1 MQRIRD
7 QFLISLYAVACA
19 ASLMLAAAEGGWYLP
34 TALTLPIAIAA
45 YAFVERRGIGLSTVA
60 ANSLGLVAVVA
71 ALLELFVRDIEGRI
85 LFGAHLLVYL
95 SWVLLWQAK
104 GPQQR
109 WGLIALAILQIAVGS
124 VLTSAGLYGM
134 AMVAFVVLAVW
145 TLVLLQLTEA
155 ESRLARGSTPPVAS
169 EAGPK
174 QLLASGRV
182 SAIGPATLGEW
193 STRQILAVVQ
203 MTVLAAIVVGA
214 TFFLMIP
221 RVNISRHGFHET
233 DAPLARQRVT
243 GFTERVRLG
252 EFGEILES
260 SVPVFEVRVY
270 DGDDPVDIE
279 AYTTA
284 LGFDEP
290 LFRGLTLHH
299 YENGEWTTGESGWAR
314 ELPDEPFSE
323 QIRQEYRL
331 KAHTSEVLFAIAP
344 VYAGRVIG
352 SDHAMRRRFETD
364 TILRPAGRR
373 HRGELL
379 YEVFSPRLRSDAE
392 QIRGAASRGRP
403 EDDSRRYRD
412 YLELPDGLDRLRQI
426 AGDVARPEDA
436 PPGTGVARADRL
448 LTWLRDSGTFRY
460 SLSGEL
466 IDPQLDPVED
476 FLVNRRAGHCEYFAS
491 SLALMLRAEGIP
503 SRVVNGFKGGEFNRF
518 DNGFEVQQRHAHA
531 WVEAR
536 LGGRWVTFDPTP
548 ASGRSQSVAENAPR
562 VPLWNDIRSAAS
574 TLWYQYVLQLDMS
587 RQQRT
592 FAPLRDA
599 AVASTQTLRTQ
610 WWPMLKRQ
618 AYALAT
624 DPSRWF
630 SWQGGVVT
638 FFGLSLV
645 TLLWRVG
652 RRLRLRLARYR
663 AARAAHRRR
672 GRRIEFYERFRRL
685 CERRGWLAEDGQTPR
700 EFAAEV
706 AVALAGNS
714 LPTYLAE
721 LPGELTED
729 FYEVRFGNRDLSEPR
744 LRELGLRLTE
754 LEATLVGGTG
764 TAEPTAPPLT
774 NVARMPR

>member
-7 QFLISLYAVACA
+7 PFTISLYAVACA

-34 TALTLPIAIAA
+34 AALTLPIAIAA
-45 YAFVERRGIGLSTVA
+45 YAFVERRDRRLSTVA
-60 ANSLGLVAVVA
+60 ANCLGLVAIAA

-95 SWVLLWQAK
+95 SWVLLWQPK

-155 ESRLARGSTPPVAS
+155 ESRLARGSTPPAAS
-169 EAGPK
+169 ETGPK

-182 SAIGPATLGEW
+182 SAIGPVTLGEW
-193 STRQILAVVQ
+193 STRQILAVVNI
-203 MTVLAAIVVGA
+203 TVLAAIAVSA
-214 TFFLMIP
+214 TFFLLIP
-221 RVNISRHGFHET
+221 RVDVGRHGFHET
-233 DAPLARQRVT
+233 DTPLARQRVT

-260 SVPVFEVRVY
+260 SIPVFEVRLY

-279 AYTTA
+279 TYTTT

-299 YENGEWTTGESGWAR
+299 YENGEWTTGDSGWAR
-314 ELPDEPFSE
+314 ELPDEPFTE

-331 KAHTSEVLFAIAP
+331 KSHTSDVLFAIAP
-344 VYAGRVIG
+344 VDAGRVVG
-352 SDHAMRRRFETD
+352 SDSAIRRRSDTD
-364 TILRPAGRR
+364 TILRPTGRR
-373 HRGELL
+373 HRGELH
-379 YEVFSPRLRSDAE
+379 YEVFSPRQGRYAE
-392 QIRGAASRGRP
+392 VRRGAASRGRR
-403 EDDSRRYRD
+403 DDESDRFEE
-412 YLELPDGLDRLRQI
+412 YLELPDGLDRLRRLATDI
-426 AGDVARPEDA
+426 ARREGPDETDVARAE
-436 PPGTGVARADRL
+436 RL

-466 IDPQLDPVED
+466 IDPQIDPVED

-491 SLALMLRAEGIP
+491 ALALMLRAEGIP
-503 SRVVNGFKGGEFNRF
+503 SRVVNGFKGGEVNRF
-518 DNGFEVQQRHAHA
+518 DDGFEVQQRHAHA

-548 ASGRSQSVAENAPR
+548 ASGRSQSVAENAPK

-574 TLWYQYVLQLDMS
+574 TIWYQYVLQLDLS

-592 FAPLRDA
+592 FAPLQDA
-599 AVASTQTLRTQ
+599 AVASTRSLRTE
-610 WWPMLKRQ
+610 WWPILKRQ

-624 DPSRWF
+624 DPSRWI
-630 SWQGGVVT
+630 SWQGGVAT
-638 FFGLSLV
+638 FLGLSLV
-645 TLLWRVG
+645 TVLWRVG
-652 RRLRLRLARYR
+652 RRLRLRLARFH

-685 CERRGWLAEDGQTPR
+685 CERRGWLADDGQTPR

-706 AVALAGNS
+706 TVALAGDL
-714 LPTYLAE
+714 LPARLAE

-729 FYEVRFGNRDLSEPR
+729 FYQVRFGNRDLSESR
-744 LRELGLRLTE
+744 LSELGLRLAE
-754 LEATLVGGTG
+754 LEATLADAAPIGGQV
-764 TAEPTAPPLT
+764 AQPLT
-774 NVARMPR
+774 KVARMPR